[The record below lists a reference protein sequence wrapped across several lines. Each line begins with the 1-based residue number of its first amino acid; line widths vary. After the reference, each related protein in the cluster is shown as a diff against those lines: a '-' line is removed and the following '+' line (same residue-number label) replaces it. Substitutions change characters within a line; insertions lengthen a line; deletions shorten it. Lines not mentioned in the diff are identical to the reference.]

1 MQMVEQVTGELAVDL
16 DRLVADAVDEIA
28 TRVPEYTRAL
38 EHVGENPSA
47 LVAGA
52 LGLMLQGLRDRD
64 LLSKVRPVVRQMGR
78 TRSEVGVP
86 LDSLLEAVTILRG
99 QLARAFERTAR
110 RRGASENAILL
121 GVQRLERVETA
132 MVVQLARGYM
142 DAMHERSRNQRH
154 LMEAMVAVAAAV
166 NRPVELSEV
175 AHAGLTAILK
185 STNAEAGALW
195 LRSED
200 PEELALA
207 YTHGLRWDEDRRL
220 RAAAVEPFRVVERA
234 AHSRSAISGVGLGTA
249 GRPLLQSAM
258 AVRLQVRTRLVGV
271 LVVGTRELREFDD
284 AEVAFLDA
292 VADHFAAALS
302 RAEQHRRETRTDFM
316 TGLANRKEFE
326 RALDRAIAAAGRH
339 KRPLTLVLLD
349 LDRLKRINDE
359 HGHQAGDT
367 AIHAVGSALQR
378 TVRASDTSARL
389 GGDEFGLAMPE
400 TTLEQA
406 VEVLH
411 RIDTLLEP
419 DGYRVSA
426 GIASWAPGMDRAALE
441 RKADARLYQNKR
453 RHHRERDSRRA

>member
-1 MQMVEQVTGELAVDL
+1 MVEQVTGELAVDL
-16 DRLVADAVDEIA
+16 DRLVADSVDEIKA
-28 TRVPEYTRAL
+28 RVPEYSRAL
-38 EHVGENPSA
+38 EHALEDPSA

-64 LLSKVRPVVRQMGR
+64 LLSRVRPVLRQMGR
-78 TRSEVGVP
+78 SRSEIGVP
-86 LDSLLEAVTILRG
+86 LDSLLEAVTILREH
-99 QLARAFERTAR
+99 LARAFERAAR
-110 RRGASENAILL
+110 RQGASEKAILL
-121 GVQRLERVETA
+121 GFQRLERVETA

-175 AHAGLTAILK
+175 AQSGLAAIIK

-195 LRSED
+195 LRSE
-200 PEELALA
+200 ESHELALA

-220 RAAAVEPFRVVERA
+220 RAAAVEPFQLVERA
-234 AHSRSAISGVGLGTA
+234 ARSRSAITGAGLGTA

-258 AVRLQVRTRLVGV
+258 AVRLHVRARLVGV
-271 LVVGTRELREFDD
+271 VVVGTRELREFGDS
-284 AEVAFLDA
+284 EVAFLDA

-302 RAEQHRRETRTDFM
+302 RAEQHRRDTRTDFM

-326 RALDRAIAAAGRH
+326 RALERAIAAAGRH

-349 LDRLKRINDE
+349 LDGLKQINDL
-359 HGHQAGDT
+359 HGHQAGDA
-367 AIHAVGSALQR
+367 AINAVGSALQH

-400 TTLEQA
+400 TTIEQA

-411 RIDTLLEP
+411 RVEALLAR

-426 GIASWAPGMDRAALE
+426 GIASWGPGMDRSALE
-441 RKADARLYQNKR
+441 RRADARLYQNKR
-453 RHHRERDSRRA
+453 KHHRESDRRGA